1 MRIPRT
7 LRAGVLIAAAVILG
21 LLTVQ
26 GTYALWSASANAA
39 PGTVSSASFDV
50 ILTASPSEQVSNMT
64 LAGGP
69 ATISLTQTASLSPGT
84 SVYASLA
91 VSNNTNAGGQF
102 NTAITAGELTKA
114 YTGSGTIANYLTF
127 TGKNVATRRRM
138 QQCCRLRPAHRCR
151 DDLGGRA
158 QVDQHRVLFPSKPQL
173 HRPRF
178 RERPS
183 REHQPPDHRSSA
195 LRGAQWLLI
204 FRSQEAGGGVPRKRA
219 PVTIP
224 SGQWGSG
231 HPAAVPGPR
240 PDGS

>member
-7 LRAGVLIAAAVILG
+7 LRAGVLIAAAVMLG

-26 GTYALWSASANAA
+26 GTYALWSASASAA
-39 PGTVSSASFDV
+39 PGAVSSASFDV
-50 ILTASPSEQVSNMT
+50 SLTASPSEQVSNMT

-127 TGKNVATRRRM
+127 TGKNVAT
-138 QQCCRLRPAHRCR
+138 PAECSNAAGYAP
-151 DDLGGRA
+151 LTAAGMTA
-158 QVDQHRVLFPSKPQL
+158 VAVPKWTSTVFCFQVSLSSTAPVSVKGQAVNISLPITARQL
-173 HRPRF
+173 C
-178 RERPS
+178 
-183 REHQPPDHRSSA
+183 
-195 LRGAQWLLI
+195 
-204 FRSQEAGGGVPRKRA
+204 GVP
-219 PVTIP
+219 
-224 SGQWGSG
+224 SGC
-231 HPAAVPGPR
+231 
-240 PDGS
+240 